1 MMNALNIGQQTK
13 MEQKK
18 FGSTLDRL
26 EEFLLQ
32 HKVTGK
38 NNRKYEE
45 SPLFFS
51 R

>member
-1 MMNALNIGQQTK
+1 MMIARNIGSQNK

-18 FGSTLDRL
+18 FATTLDRL

-38 NNRKYEE
+38 K
-45 SPLFFS
+45 SPKV
-51 R
+51 